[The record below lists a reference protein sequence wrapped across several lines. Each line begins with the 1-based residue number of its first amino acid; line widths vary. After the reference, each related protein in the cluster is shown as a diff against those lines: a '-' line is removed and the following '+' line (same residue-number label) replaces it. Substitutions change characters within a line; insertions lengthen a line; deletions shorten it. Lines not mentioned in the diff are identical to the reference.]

1 MGTLGLT
8 STHADLLFAPVDA
21 DLHMDRIGGGN
32 ETEVYCTD
40 DRQYVVKV
48 KSECAYAGSTSPSA
62 ALEHARTLNRTAQAF
77 AEALGPEHT
86 IPNYYYVA
94 RCSMGTVK
102 TVAVQ
107 PYVACS
113 RPLSAV
119 NYRALSPAERRDV
132 AAQLRRLIRRARS
145 HLNRT
150 GCMPD
155 LYGRRSHSQ
164 AEREQLNTPLRLPW
178 RVYSFL
184 VKRTLLR
191 SQNLL
196 LTDPPERRIILVDYD
211 PVQHSPLY
219 RFVYYNVRRLLFLR
233 DSLLVAL
240 MERTGYAFPA
250 HPGVD
255 GS

>member
-8 STHADLLFAPVDA
+8 STHTDLLFAPVDA

-40 DRQYVVKV
+40 DRKYVVKV
-48 KSECAYAGSTSPSA
+48 KSECAYADNPSVGA
-62 ALEHARTLNRTAQAF
+62 ALERAKTLNRTAQAF

-94 RCSMGTVK
+94 RSNEGTVK

-119 NYRALSPAERRDV
+119 DYRALSTGERRDI
-132 AAQLRRLIRRARS
+132 AAQLRRLIQRALA

-164 AEREQLNTPLRLPW
+164 AERDQLNTPLRLPW

-196 LTDPPERRIILVDYD
+196 LTDLPERHIVLVDYD
-211 PVQHSPLY
+211 PVQHSQLY

-233 DSLLVAL
+233 DYLLVAL
-240 MERTGYAFPA
+240 MEKTGYAFPA
-250 HPGVD
+250 HPD
-255 GS
+255 QDS

>member
-8 STHADLLFAPVDA
+8 PTQADLLFAPLDA

-32 ETEVYCTD
+32 ETDVYCTD
-40 DRQYVVKV
+40 DRRYVVKV
-48 KSECAYAGSTSPSA
+48 KSESAYAGFQTIDR
-62 ALEHARTLNRTAQAF
+62 ALEQAKTLNRTAQAF

-94 RCSMGTVK
+94 RSNDGKVK

-107 PYVACS
+107 LYVTCS
-113 RPLSAV
+113 RPLAAV
-119 NYRALSPAERRDV
+119 DYGALSPEARREI
-132 AAQLRRLIRRARS
+132 AGQLRRLIRRARS

-150 GCMPD
+150 GRMPD
-155 LYGRRSHSQ
+155 LYGRRSRSR
-164 AEREQLNTPLRLPW
+164 AERQRLNTPLRFPW

-184 VKRTLLR
+184 IKRTLLR

-196 LTDPPERRIILVDYD
+196 LTDPPERRIVLVDYD
-211 PVQHSPLY
+211 PVQHSRLY

-233 DSLLVAL
+233 DYALIYL
-240 MERTGYAFPA
+240 MEKTGHAFPA
-250 HPGVD
+250 R
-255 GS
+255 

>member
-1 MGTLGLT
+1 
-8 STHADLLFAPVDA
+8 
-21 DLHMDRIGGGN
+21 MDRIGGGN

-40 DRQYVVKV
+40 DRKYVVKV
-48 KSECAYAGSTSPSA
+48 KSEGTYASDTSIDA
-62 ALEHARTLNRTAQAF
+62 ALKQAKTLNRTAQAF

-94 RCSMGTVK
+94 RSNQGKVK

-107 PYVACS
+107 PYVMCS

-119 NYRALSPAERRDV
+119 DYSALSPEERRQI
-132 AAQLRRLIRRARS
+132 AAQLRRLIRRALS
-145 HLNRT
+145 HLNQT
-150 GCMPD
+150 GRMPD

-164 AEREQLNTPLRLPW
+164 AERRHLNTPLKFPW

-196 LTDPPERRIILVDYD
+196 LTDAPERRLVLVDYD
-211 PVQHSPLY
+211 PVQHSRLY
-219 RFVYYNVRRLLFLR
+219 RFIYYNVRRLLFLR
-233 DSLLVAL
+233 DYALIHL
-240 MERTGYAFPA
+240 MERTGHAFPA
-250 HPGVD
+250 HPD
-255 GS
+255 SDSR

>member
-1 MGTLGLT
+1 
-8 STHADLLFAPVDA
+8 
-21 DLHMDRIGGGN
+21 MDRIGGGN

-40 DRQYVVKV
+40 DRRYVVKV
-48 KSECAYAGSTSPSA
+48 KSESAYAGCTSLDR
-62 ALEHARTLNRTAQAF
+62 ALEQAKTLNQTARTF

-86 IPNYYYVA
+86 IPNTYYVA
-94 RCSMGTVK
+94 RNSQGKVK

-119 NYRALSPAERRDV
+119 DYRALSPETRRDI
-132 AAQLRRLIRRARS
+132 AAQLRRLIRRALS

-150 GCMPD
+150 GSMPD

-164 AEREQLNTPLRLPW
+164 TERRQLNTPLRFPW

-196 LTDPPERRIILVDYD
+196 LTDPPERRIVLVDYD

-233 DSLLVAL
+233 DYALIGL
-240 MERTGYAFPA
+240 MERTGQAFPA
-250 HPGVD
+250 RPD
-255 GS
+255 LESS